1 LTYSILILPE
11 AAIREKMIIEASQRM
26 IREQNNSSAVK
37 KHYELQIK
45 TLLQNARI
53 EIQRN
58 WNAF

>member
-1 LTYSILILPE
+1 
-11 AAIREKMIIEASQRM
+11 MIIEASQRM
-26 IREQNNSSAVK
+26 VREQNNSSAVK

>member
-1 LTYSILILPE
+1 
-11 AAIREKMIIEASQRM
+11 MIIEASQRM
-26 IREQNNSSAVK
+26 VREQNNSSAVK
-37 KHYELQIK
+37 KYYELQIK